1 MAVLAVTVFVV
12 AYALIASDRINKTL
26 VALSGAAIVVAV
38 GVVGSGDVFYSHDTG
53 IDWDVIFLLLGMM
66 IIVSVLRQ
74 TGVFE
79 YIAIW
84 SAKRAKGSPLRI
96 MILLVLVTAVA
107 SALLDNVTTVLL
119 IAPVTLLVCDR
130 LAINPVPFLMAEV
143 FASNIGGAATLVGD
157 PPNIIIASRAGLSF
171 NDFLVHMAPIVI
183 VVMVVFVAMLPR
195 LFRGSFDVD
204 ADRVADVM
212 SLDEREAIRD
222 PRLLVKCGVVLV
234 GVFTAF
240 IAHSVLH
247 IAPSMVALLGAGI
260 LVVISRLERSDY
272 LSSVEWETLLFFA
285 GLFIMVG
292 ALVKTGVIDQLA
304 RAATDVTGGNALL
317 TVMLILG
324 VSAPVSGII
333 DNIPY
338 VATMTPIVSEL
349 AGGLHESRPRSVV
362 GACARRRLRRQPDRR
377 RGQRQRRHA
386 RNRPP
391 RRQSHLVLG
400 IHPQGCGGHC
410 DVDRAVR
417 DLSLAALLRDRLE
430 RSSDVDC
437 ADDRVD
443 RVLCAG
449 VGEVRRRVSRA
460 LLDAYQSDRDVLSP

>member
-1 MAVLAVTVFVV
+1 MRPMAV
-12 AYALIASDRINKTL
+12 
-26 VALSGAAIVVAV
+26 
-38 GVVGSGDVFYSHDTG
+38 
-53 IDWDVIFLLLGMM
+53 M
-66 IIVSVLRQ
+66 
-74 TGVFE
+74 
-79 YIAIW
+79 W
-84 SAKRAKGSPLRI
+84 SR
-96 MILLVLVTAVA
+96 
-107 SALLDNVTTVLL
+107 
-119 IAPVTLLVCDR
+119 PV
-130 LAINPVPFLMAEV
+130 AEV
-143 FASNIGGAATLVGD
+143 FASNIGGASTLVGD

-204 ADRVADVM
+204 AERVADVM
-212 SLDEREAIRD
+212 SLEEREAIRD

-260 LVVISRLERSDY
+260 LVLISRLERSEY
-272 LSSVEWETLLFFA
+272 LSSLEWETLLFFV

-304 RAATDVTGGNALL
+304 RAATEATGGNALL

-349 AGGLHESRPRSVV
+349 AANMSNLAHPDVLWWALALGADFGGNLTAV
-362 GACARRRLRRQPDRR
+362 GASANVVMLGIARRAGNPISFWEFTRKGAVVTVMSIALAAVYLWLRYF
-377 RGQRQRRHA
+377 
-386 RNRPP
+386 
-391 RRQSHLVLG
+391 VLG
-400 IHPQGCGGHC
+400 
-410 DVDRAVR
+410 
-417 DLSLAALLRDRLE
+417 
-430 RSSDVDC
+430 
-437 ADDRVD
+437 
-443 RVLCAG
+443 
-449 VGEVRRRVSRA
+449 
-460 LLDAYQSDRDVLSP
+460 